1 MRISDWS
8 SDVSSSDLA
17 YAEAAQSG
25 DAAKQ
30 KDVGAA
36 LQAMAGPD
44 TRIDFA
50 CTGFAVPAGLGK
62 DGRHLHARNLDAD
75 LYNWNTAPVLSLL
88 DETAD
93 HPGWHKYAAFG
104 TAGLIY
110 PGGISGLNDAG
121 LAASLH
127 QMSTTELES
136 GFLTGTGDIAPFTQ
150 QRMLR
155 EAASIDEDRK
165 STRLNPSP

>member
-25 DAAKQ
+25 DAAQQ

-62 DGRHLHARNLDAD
+62 DGRHPHARNPDAD
-75 LYNWNTAPVLSLL
+75 LYNSKTAPVLSLP
-88 DETAD
+88 DATED
-93 HPGWHKYAAFG
+93 KPGRGPAERRVG
-104 TAGLIY
+104 QGR
-110 PGGISGLNDAG
+110 G
-121 LAASLH
+121 
-127 QMSTTELES
+127 ST
-136 GFLTGTGDIAPFTQ
+136 DI
-150 QRMLR
+150 
-155 EAASIDEDRK
+155 
-165 STRLNPSP
+165 